1 MKTSEEMARSVMTRA
16 KAKRA
21 AQKRNLITTAAAL
34 ICVCGIGLG
43 AWMAGRT
50 PANEADTL
58 QTQPTTPQ
66 QTQPGDNVKLQ
77 PVRLSLLSFNT
88 EGKEVVTLENGIK
101 TPGQG
106 QIRVM
111 DLRGMTEDEIQAA
124 YEAEQKYGETVGKQI
139 KEYFSDFVTQYSSGT
154 NGMVSFIS
162 AGCLVVPIE
171 DPCQVENVRVT
182 VIGNGKMASIAP
194 SKEQQSLDYYEN
206 DEYPKEYVAEKKHL
220 RNGGVV
226 MVWMLS
232 EDMRWK
238 LGNDPTIPLSSITST
253 ITTTV
258 HMKDGTQVTSVVDV
272 SVDNEGFVYFTSRS
286 ETIA

>member
-1 MKTSEEMARSVMTRA
+1 MKTSEEMARSVITRA
-16 KAKRA
+16 KAKRT

-34 ICVCGIGLG
+34 ICVCIIGAG
-43 AWMAGRT
+43 DWVVGRT
-50 PANEADTL
+50 PENPDNTL
-58 QTQPTTPQ
+58 QVQPTIPQ
-66 QTQPGDNVKLQ
+66 QTQPGDNVQLQ
-77 PVRLSLLSFNT
+77 PVRLSLLSFNA

-124 YEAEQKYGETVGKQI
+124 YEAEQEYGETVGKQI
-139 KEYFSDFVTQYSSGT
+139 KEYFSDFATHYSSGP

-171 DPCQVENVRVT
+171 DPSLVKNVQVT
-182 VIGNGKMASIAP
+182 VIGNGKMAHIAP
-194 SKEQQSLDYYEN
+194 SKEQQSLD
-206 DEYPKEYVAEKKHL
+206 DESPKEYVTESEHL

-238 LGNDPTIPLSSITST
+238 LCNDPTIPLSSITST

-258 HMKDGTQVTSVVDV
+258 NMKDGTQVTSVVDV
-272 SVDNEGFVYFTSRS
+272 SVDDEGFVYFTSRS
-286 ETIA
+286 ETIV